1 MPIIFRSGTDIK
13 TDRKLYNEV
22 VAVDLGFAQAGNE
35 SCGFAKS
42 QNGNVIERGCFSFGK
57 CIDEVVKNVREHKKI
72 VLIIEAPLSGLFG
85 EEGNPMSRGDFE
97 KNSSDKSTRYWYTG
111 AGASVCLGALFF
123 LRALNAQLQTR
134 SDETSKYEIV
144 VYEGF
149 VTFKK
154 RDKTLRATR
163 TKCEGHIE
171 DAELLVNCF
180 NDKHDHDIVTVNAV
194 NGYASLALADVIAL
208 TTSSPTPHII
218 VPE

>member
-72 VLIIEAPLSGLFG
+72 VLIIEAPLSGRFDAQ
-85 EEGNPMSRGDFE
+85 GNPMSRGDFE
-97 KNSSDKSTRYWYTG
+97 KNSSDKSTRYWYAG
-111 AGASVCLGALFF
+111 AGASICLGATFF
-123 LRALNAQLQTR
+123 LKMINAKTLNLADKENL
-134 SDETSKYEIV
+134 DV
-144 VYEGF
+144 VLYEGF
-149 VTFKK
+149 ITFKDENAK
-154 RDKTLRATR
+154 KLTHA
-163 TKCEGHIE
+163 E
-171 DAELLVNCF
+171 DAEILVECF
-180 NDKHDHDIVTVNAV
+180 AGKRKHHVETVNV
-194 NGYASLALADVIAL
+194 ADAQTSVVLTDLIAL
-208 TTSSPTPHII
+208 TTSSPAPHII